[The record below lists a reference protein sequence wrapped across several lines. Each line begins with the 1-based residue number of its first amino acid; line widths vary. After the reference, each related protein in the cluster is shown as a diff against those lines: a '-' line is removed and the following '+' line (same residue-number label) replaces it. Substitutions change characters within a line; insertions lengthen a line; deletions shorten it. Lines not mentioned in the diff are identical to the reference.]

1 MKIAKISTLALG
13 LGAMLLLS
21 EAHAATL
28 SISPTGSFD
37 AQGDSIIKYDVYY
50 NAQPGDGPVTY
61 ESWDFDMGWDT
72 TELANPVISNVPA
85 YSIVEVSAPGTIND
99 SFFSL
104 GSSTDVQFTPGNSY
118 LLTSVSFD
126 ILQPPQVFDGQP
138 DFWTVD
144 QQGDILAGFLNNQGD
159 IIQLGQ
165 ANGADVGVRASV
177 VPLPGAVWLLGAG
190 LAGLAGLR
198 KRVMA

>member
-1 MKIAKISTLALG
+1 MKTAKISVLALA

-28 SISPTGSFD
+28 SISPTGSVD
-37 AQGDSIIKYDVYY
+37 VQGIPSITYDVYF
-50 NAQPGDGPVTY
+50 NAAPADGSVTY
-61 ESWDFDMGWDT
+61 ISWDFDMGYDT
-72 TELANPVISNVPA
+72 TELANPVAGNVLA
-85 YSIVEVSAPGTIND
+85 GGVTTTAPGTIND

-104 GSSTDVQFTPGNSY
+104 QPSTDVQFTPGNSY
-118 LLTSVSFD
+118 LLASVTFD
-126 ILQPPQVFDGQP
+126 ILQPVQVFDGQP

-144 QQGDILAGFLNNQGD
+144 QQGDLMAGFLNNQGD

-165 ANGADVGVRASV
+165 ANGADVGAPASA

-198 KRVMA
+198 KKVRA